1 MSGSLPDVGVD
12 RAPSA
17 SSTRSHG
24 IFDTG
29 QGPALV
35 LVPSLQGRWEYL
47 RRAVN
52 ALSVSHRVITFSL
65 CDERIWDPPCRGSVD
80 RFVQQLG
87 EVLDERGV
95 ARAVVCGFSFGGR
108 VALRF
113 AACHPDRTAALVLIS
128 TPGPGWH
135 LKPSHRAY
143 AQRPGLLAPLF
154 FAGAPFRV
162 RAEMAAAFP
171 HWRDRLRFG
180 IDFLRTFITAPLSP
194 RLMAERAL
202 SIDGAEIE
210 GDCARVSMPT
220 LVITG
225 EGHLDHVVPAEGTS
239 DYTRAIEG
247 ARLETLP
254 RSGHFGCI
262 TRPEAFTRIVHR
274 FLETVPHAL

>member
-1 MSGSLPDVGVD
+1 
-12 RAPSA
+12 
-17 SSTRSHG
+17 
-24 IFDTG
+24 
-29 QGPALV
+29 
-35 LVPSLQGRWEYL
+35 
-47 RRAVN
+47 
-52 ALSVSHRVITFSL
+52 
-65 CDERIWDPPCRGSVD
+65 
-80 RFVQQLG
+80 
-87 EVLDERGV
+87 
-95 ARAVVCGFSFGGR
+95 
-108 VALRF
+108 
-113 AACHPDRTAALVLIS
+113 
-128 TPGPGWH
+128 
-135 LKPSHRAY
+135 
-143 AQRPGLLAPLF
+143 
-154 FAGAPFRV
+154 
-162 RAEMAAAFP
+162 MAAAFP